1 MLPPVPCGVFLPT
14 LVIYLLFCPRN
25 ALKTPYSRSSLSS
38 PSNIRFTASCRDT
51 PSFPAYAARFCFARS
66 ERRKVTEWTRPS
78 IFLRPAPCLAPPLL
92 LLLVFSS
99 MIEILFVI
107 LSLEPKPSGRASP
120 PLDFRA
126 RFREPLL
133 FSKPGM
139 KCKFSLRSVFGFFLL
154 FSRFSDSPFVAFPTL

>member
-1 MLPPVPCGVFLPT
+1 MKDRVFLLPPVPRGVFLPT
-14 LVIYLLFCPRN
+14 LVIDLLFCPRN
-25 ALKTPYSRSSLSS
+25 ALKTPYSRPSLSS

-78 IFLRPAPCLAPPLL
+78 IFLRPAPCLAPSLL

-120 PLDFRA
+120 PLDCQSFISIVTLILQTVNER
-126 RFREPLL
+126 
-133 FSKPGM
+133 
-139 KCKFSLRSVFGFFLL
+139 CFLGI
-154 FSRFSDSPFVAFPTL
+154 FK